1 MKENNETLKLSYI
14 PEHDGAKGEWMEQME
29 KEFESQNAT
38 HCVVSEISIR
48 DIFACAAMNGYLAK
62 CHPDQII
69 NKYEIA
75 KDSYDLADMMLKQRD
90 R

>member
-1 MKENNETLKLSYI
+1 MEKNNKRLKLRYI

-62 CHPDQII
+62 CHPDEII
-69 NKYEIA
+69 SKYEIA
-75 KDSYDLADMMLKQRD
+75 KDAYGLADAMLKQRD

>member
-48 DIFACAAMNGYLAK
+48 DIFACTAMNGYLAK